1 MSTVKDFGNL
11 LDEEWI
17 AAYNSSNQSMNVV
30 SVSVTNSAP
39 NSDGLQEKLLACTD
53 KTLDKLRI
61 VEV

>member
-17 AAYNSSNQSMNVV
+17 SLYNSAGPSLNVIAV
-30 SVSVTNSAP
+30 STTNSEP
-39 NSDGLQEKLLACTD
+39 NDDGLQEKLLACTD